1 MQLSEIIRKKI
12 EERLYEREKF
22 LWIVDNFGIS
32 VELVGRYFPDFSLH
46 SYDNPVDFRLFYE
59 PLREKMEENEP
70 AKAIIISSEESVI
83 PPDVRRYCPQPLIIK
98 PSTLFPSLHPIVD
111 DILLRRELL
120 EKVAPNVDEHRKG
133 YDETIE
139 FLLRNLLEA
148 PISPS
153 IGDAFNLLIA
163 YHSKGEGIPARF
175 IEPYLKELLSIGYSF
190 EELFQREKFLEI
202 LRELILA
209 SLEGESGTDLGA
221 DERARELLA
230 HISLEPSE
238 MLREASE
245 RINWEEV
252 VDKIPWKPICSPL
265 LPERFYQLRSEKA
278 ASHLCRNRRHKGA
291 LDCALSLERQRKSS
305 KKLEAVLNC
314 ISFISETSLPNVKK
328 GAEEQA
334 EEWLSLARNFALQ
347 WKNFMEVP
355 MDSEL
360 FKEWIRVRDYF
371 NSQFISFIL
380 KNYANW
386 MKRPRPRL
394 SCDVLDEAVRPY
406 LKNDLPVYLLVID
419 GMTYSQWAIMEENI
433 RREMEG
439 YDFLDRGCFSIIP
452 TATPFSRN
460 SIFAGEFPFQIVNR
474 YGSYAL
480 SNNEMEEQFIQDWIR
495 EKIDRKKSV
504 IYCKRRED
512 WARALGERA
521 DLKAFILNFADELTH
536 LTGKVAE
543 SELELLKFVE
553 TKYEFLPMKELFSS
567 VKRDSAVLVITSDH
581 GSTWV
586 GRAVSV
592 PWEMHDEAVS
602 RSKKSKRSSRFYAS
616 RNRYDLKEK
625 DVLVI
630 GKEEARNWGLPET
643 NNYYLAYGNF
653 MFKKEEFRGEIA
665 VHGGISL
672 WEMCV
677 PLAIFTLSAVIARS
691 GATSSFLSLRA

>member
-1 MQLSEIIRKKI
+1 MQLADIIKRKI

-22 LWIVDNFGIS
+22 LWIVDPFGIS
-32 VELVGRYFPDFSLH
+32 AEIVKGYFPDFSLH
-46 SYDNPVDFRLFYE
+46 LYDNPIDFRLFYE
-59 PLREKMEENEP
+59 PLRTKMEENQP
-70 AKAIIISSEESVI
+70 AKAIIISSREEDI

-98 PSTLFPSLHPIVD
+98 PSLLFPSLHPIVD

-209 SLEGESGTDLGA
+209 LLEGEIATDLGA

-230 HISLEPSE
+230 HISLKPSE

-245 RINWEEV
+245 RINWEEI
-252 VDKIPWKPICSPL
+252 VDKIPLKPIHSPL
-265 LPERFYQLRSEKA
+265 LPEQFYEQLSEKLVA
-278 ASHLCRNRRHKGA
+278 RLCNNRRDREA
-291 LDCALSLERQRKSS
+291 FDCALSLKEKGRAS
-305 KKLEAVLNC
+305 KELEAVLDC
-314 ISFISETSLPNVKK
+314 LSFLSELSLPDEKK
-328 GAEEQA
+328 SEEEQA
-334 EEWLSLARNFALQ
+334 EEWLSLARKFALQ
-347 WKNFMEVP
+347 WRNFMEIP
-355 MDSEL
+355 LDSEL
-360 FKEWIRVRDYF
+360 FKEWGREREYF
-371 NSQFISFIL
+371 NSRFVNFIL
-380 KNYANW
+380 KSYPKW
-386 MKRPRPRL
+386 MKKPRPRL

-406 LKNDLPVYLLVID
+406 LKSDLPVYLLVID
-419 GMTYSQWAIMEENI
+419 GMTYAQWAIMEERI

-439 YDFLDRGCFSIIP
+439 YDFVDKGCFSILP
-452 TATPFSRN
+452 TATQFSRN
-460 SIFAGEFPFQIVNR
+460 SIFAGEFPYFIANR
-474 YGSYAL
+474 YGVNSL
-480 SNNEMEEQFIQDWIR
+480 QNNEMEERFIQDWVK
-495 EKIDRKKSV
+495 EKIDKKKSV

-512 WARALGERA
+512 WGRALQERA
-521 DLKAFILNFADELTH
+521 GLKAFILNFTDELTH
-536 LTGKVAE
+536 LTGKIAE
-543 SELELLKFVE
+543 SEGELLAFVE
-553 TKYEFLPMKELFSS
+553 TKYDFLPLKVLFSA

-586 GRAVSV
+586 ERAVNV
-592 PWEMHDEAVS
+592 PPEMYWDAVG
-602 RSKKSKRSSRFYAS
+602 RSARFLSHTKRYELR
-616 RNRYDLKEK
+616 EK

-630 GKEEARNWGLPET
+630 RREEARNWGLPGT
-643 NNYYLAYGNF
+643 DNYYLAYGNF
-653 MFKKEEFRGEIA
+653 MFKKGKLEGEMA

-672 WEMCV
+672 WEMCI
-677 PLAIFTLSAVIARS
+677 PLAIFTPRK
-691 GATSSFLSLRA
+691 